1 MMKVRFGTL
10 ERLVAV
16 GTLMVFAACDPIRSV
31 SGRVRSV
38 PMGATATD
46 QSEVRPLPGA
56 IVKATCGEQPGMV
69 FEDPFA
75 GTSVLAITRDDG
87 SFDYVD
93 IGIWPSDCVLEFE
106 SGDGSHDTRRLVISD
121 LCKQSSGDEHCL
133 ALENLTVDLVR
144 LREPEEPIEL
154 RVRTTPTA
162 LALHTDEALTC
173 RTPCVVQLTPGLHRL
188 ELYTPGRATS
198 FWREQAVV
206 TADTELTVRY
216 EHHRSRQQAAGWF
229 ILPVAAASILLPV
242 GLLRSNSNVLWT
254 SAALGGAGGLGFLL
268 VWKSDQVEVTV
279 RKAPAQR

>member
-56 IVKATCGEQPGMV
+56 IVKATCKERPGMV
-69 FEDPFA
+69 FEDPAA
-75 GTSVLAITRDDG
+75 GTRVLAITRADG

-93 IGIWPSDCVLEFE
+93 IGTWPNDCVLEFE

-242 GLLRSNSNVLWT
+242 GLLRRDRNLLWT
-254 SAALGGAGGLGFLL
+254 SAALGGVGGLGFLL

-279 RKAPAQR
+279 REAPAQR